1 MGKDTTA
8 FKQRFNDYKNGKP
21 VSEIYDAGLPRYG
34 GGKPAYQTFIEDMG
48 PVLFQEMVAQG
59 VKNPEAAYKNM
70 ITQLAYES
78 NYGQSRVAR
87 EQNNF
92 GGVGWNGK
100 TYTTYKDKADFVRNY
115 VRLMNSRYKNV
126 ITADTLYDYAKGLK
140 GLNYYE
146 DSVENYTRNLT
157 GMKSF
162 AKALDAHMANNPDL
176 YVLQQA
182 DAKPM
187 SQTTAAELNAISQ
200 FQPWQNYHQPDY
212 PLNNPAPSSISS
224 WNNPKSPAYTPA
236 GLQTRRIDFGK
247 MMMDMLEDDWEPP
260 AIQPLKTVVP
270 PDSKIST
277 FTGFKNGKL
286 PGYKIGHNVS
296 NAKLNE
302 DGTFTDDYT
311 KVFEDTYVT
320 PQKTD
325 LKRSSYTLNNFPY
338 YLQHRTDWTKPFMSS
353 GTNEKGLEQ
362 PAIDPFLIAS
372 TGGRISG
379 DLIGDAIGLGA
390 EKAVLHAATTAARS
404 AAKTKMGK
412 RAVETVMR
420 TSSNPTPFDKIK
432 NGIKTFDKNRTKAVL
447 NYIFTGKRNGSFGY
461 YNSFAEDPS
470 LAYTGFVSDKLK
482 KTADDL
488 DEANIM
494 LHNPESE
501 YGDAI
506 DVYLYNKQID
516 PVYGFDLKSIG
527 YDFGPHD
534 QYIAQNYKK
543 VSKNIPIYQSPVQ
556 TLEIKIPDQQAYKV
570 KPIETIGDE
579 GYIRGNYS
587 NNGFVE
593 YDSAGHLKQLGSF
606 AGVPVSREQ
615 DIWKYLPSDYSKYAT
630 DLHGIKK
637 LLQIIG
643 TNAVDAAGTPIIV
656 RTPWQYNPSYSSEFI
671 EKFPGYSN
679 GKSPIHIKPANR
691 GKFTALKKRT
701 GHSASWFKENG
712 TPKQKKMAIFALNAK
727 KWKH

>member
-1 MGKDTTA
+1 MGRDVTA
-8 FKQRFNDYKNGKP
+8 FRKRFEDYKNGKSI
-21 VSEIYDAGLPRYG
+21 SEIYDAGLPRYESGKWSYIPSDKVRKHIAKWEGTDFAGQNELFG
-34 GGKPAYQTFIEDMG
+34 GDAIGAKAKEFTNTMKPIGANLTQDELDGLFATFYNVAPRTYEREFLPAVTNYANNKTWETQAAMDTALRNRYMLSKKIYQNGIKRRAAADVDLMGLSLQQPIQAEVPVSTAVRPVIKEEKTVPAYDPTISPYISGKPMVKLRPRVQLPNLIE
-48 PVLFQEMVAQG
+48 
-59 VKNPEAAYKNM
+59 
-70 ITQLAYES
+70 
-78 NYGQSRVAR
+78 
-87 EQNNF
+87 
-92 GGVGWNGK
+92 
-100 TYTTYKDKADFVRNY
+100 
-115 VRLMNSRYKNV
+115 LM
-126 ITADTLYDYAKGLK
+126 
-140 GLNYYE
+140 E
-146 DSVENYTRNLT
+146 DSE
-157 GMKSF
+157 
-162 AKALDAHMANNPDL
+162 
-176 YVLQQA
+176 
-182 DAKPM
+182 
-187 SQTTAAELNAISQ
+187 
-200 FQPWQNYHQPDY
+200 
-212 PLNNPAPSSISS
+212 
-224 WNNPKSPAYTPA
+224 
-236 GLQTRRIDFGK
+236 
-247 MMMDMLEDDWEPP
+247 WEP
-260 AIQPLKTVVP
+260 
-270 PDSKIST
+270 
-277 FTGFKNGKL
+277 GFPGLKNGKL

-302 DGTFTDDYT
+302 DGTFNDDYT
-311 KVFEDTYVT
+311 KVFEDMYVT

-325 LKRSSYTLNNFPY
+325 LKRGSYTLNNFPY
-338 YLQHRTDWTKPFMSS
+338 YLQHRTDWMKPFMSS

-362 PAIDPFLIAS
+362 PAIDPFLIAL

-390 EKAVLHAATTAARS
+390 EKAILHAATAAARS
-404 AAKTKMGK
+404 ASKTKMGK

-432 NGIKTFDKNRTKAVL
+432 NGIKTFDKDRTKAVL
-447 NYIFTGKRNGSFGY
+447 NYIFTGKRNGNFGY

-482 KTADDL
+482 KTVDDL

-506 DVYLYNKQID
+506 DAYLYNKQID
-516 PVYGFDLKSIG
+516 PIYGFDLKSIG
-527 YDFGPHD
+527 HDFGPHD

-543 VSKNIPIYQSPVQ
+543 VSKNIPVYQSPVQ

-570 KPIETIGDE
+570 KPIETISDE

-587 NNGFVE
+587 NDGFVE

-606 AGVPVSREQ
+606 VDVPVSREQ

-656 RTPWQYNPSYSSEFI
+656 RTPWQYNPLYSREFI

-679 GKSPIHIKPANR
+679 GKSPIYIKPANR

-712 TPKQKKMAIFALNAK
+712 TPEQKKMAVFALNAK

>member
-1 MGKDTTA
+1 MGKDTTG
-8 FKQRFNDYKNGKP
+8 FKERFNAYKNGKS
-21 VSEIYDAGLPRYG
+21 VSEIYDAGLPRY
-34 GGKPAYQTFIEDMG
+34 AYGTASIIDQLDQDQLDTLHYIHNYFSDRGMGLADISGIMANIFKESSFRDSAKDSAGYHGYVQMSPDMQTAVM
-48 PVLFQEMVAQG
+48 
-59 VKNPEAAYKNM
+59 NAYGNLDRD
-70 ITQLAYES
+70 TQLQFILDQITGNSKVKGYT
-78 NYGQSRVAR
+78 NGFGYKYGQYKTGGDAAEAFRSTFERNKAGRQQSRIDYGN
-87 EQNNF
+87 QF
-92 GGVGWNGK
+92 
-100 TYTTYKDKADFVRNY
+100 
-115 VRLMNSRYKNV
+115 
-126 ITADTLYDYAKGLK
+126 YDYL
-140 GLNYYE
+140 
-146 DSVENYTRNLT
+146 SNLT
-157 GMKSF
+157 AQTALQKQVGEQPMPIVEKPDAVIVRKTIPKSKTR
-162 AKALDAHMANNPDL
+162 ARWTGAENVSPYLTN
-176 YVLQQA
+176 
-182 DAKPM
+182 KPILKLKKEIKFP
-187 SQTTAAELNAISQ
+187 TAAEMHKESQ
-200 FQPWQNYHQPDY
+200 WK
-212 PLNNPAPSSISS
+212 APM
-224 WNNPKSPAYTPA
+224 
-236 GLQTRRIDFGK
+236 Q
-247 MMMDMLEDDWEPP
+247 
-260 AIQPLKTVVP
+260 LK
-270 PDSKIST
+270 D
-277 FTGFKNGKL
+277 GKL
-286 PGYKIGHNVS
+286 PVYKSGKIGHNVS
-296 NAKLNE
+296 HAEMNN

-311 KVFEDTYVT
+311 KLFEDMYVT

-325 LKRSSYTLNNFPY
+325 LKRGSYTLNNFPY
-338 YLQHRTDWTKPFMSS
+338 YLQHRTDWMKPFMSS

-362 PAIDPFLIAS
+362 PVIDPFLIAL

-390 EKAVLHAATTAARS
+390 EKAILHAATAAARS
-404 AAKTKMGK
+404 ASKTKMGK

-420 TSSNPTPFDKIK
+420 TSSHPTPFDKIK
-432 NGIKTFDKNRTKAVL
+432 NGIKTFDKDRTNAVL

-482 KTADDL
+482 KTANDL

-506 DVYLYNKQID
+506 DAYLYNKQID
-516 PVYGFDLKSIG
+516 PIYGFDLKSIG

-534 QYIAQNYKK
+534 QYIMQNYKK
-543 VSKNIPIYQSPVQ
+543 VSKNIPVYQSPVQ

-579 GYIRGNYS
+579 GYIRGSYS

-637 LLQIIG
+637 FLQIIG

-656 RTPWQYNPSYSSEFI
+656 RTPWQYNPLYSREFI

-712 TPKQKKMAIFALNAK
+712 TPAQKKMAVFALNAK
-727 KWKH
+727 KWSH